1 MRAILL
7 LLSFLILTTEVRAGI
22 FDVVLN
28 IAFNSAIE
36 TDRQQSQFWHM
47 ATKNSPATAPGEY
60 HIYKPTI
67 LKKQYTTNAVFSLPK
82 RHYSMYENNILV
94 AGTNPG
100 EFNRAVCIARCLIN
114 YNDCIIS
121 SRVLAAF
128 LKFTA
133 TLLEV
138 KAVIANDKAMKNFL
152 DLPRVFIISYEFK
165 L

>member
-1 MRAILL
+1 MKVILL
-7 LLSFLILTTEVRAGI
+7 LLSFLFLTTEVRADI

-47 ATKNSPATAPGEY
+47 ATKKSRVRAPGEY
-60 HIYKPTI
+60 SIYQPTI
-67 LKKQYTTNAVFSLPK
+67 LKKQYKENAILCLPK
-82 RHYSMYENNILV
+82 RHYTMYESNLLV
-94 AGTNPG
+94 AGTSPG
-100 EFNRAVCIARCLIN
+100 DFNRAVCIAKCLIN
-114 YNDCIIS
+114 YNECVIK
-121 SRVLAAF
+121 SRALSLF

-138 KAVIANDKAMKNFL
+138 NAIMANDKAMSNYL
-152 DLPRVFIISYEFK
+152 DLPRVFMISYEFK